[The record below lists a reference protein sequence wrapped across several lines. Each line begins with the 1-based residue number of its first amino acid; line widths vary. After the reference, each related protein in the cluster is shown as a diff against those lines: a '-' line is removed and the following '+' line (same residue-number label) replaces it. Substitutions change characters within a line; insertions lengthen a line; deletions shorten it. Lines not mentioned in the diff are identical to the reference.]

1 MSQRAL
7 ITGISGFVG
16 GFLAEHL
23 LDVGDE
29 VLGASP
35 DGRWMDSSPSHLHA
49 HVEILPWDLARR
61 DGPDS
66 AIRRRI
72 ERFRPEAIYH
82 LAALSIPADC
92 GRDRPT
98 VAARSVNVE
107 GTADVIA
114 LANSLCDSQ
123 PVPPRLLFAGS
134 SHVYRPVS
142 SDSSPL
148 TQQMLLDETAPLG
161 PLYGYGQ
168 TKLEAE
174 RLVSQA
180 AWRGRFPAII
190 TRAFQHTGPRQ
201 SDRMMLPEWARQLA
215 ADKNGSAENKPVEV
229 HTLDA
234 FIDLSDVRDVVRAYR
249 LLVQRQ
255 HEAMVYNI
263 GSGVA
268 RRSGDLLDLLI
279 QFSGSRRTVV
289 ELRPGAKQDPIA
301 DISRLQSETG
311 WQPEIPVEQTI
322 EDTLRYWQDR
332 LGSIPS

>member
-1 MSQRAL
+1 
-7 ITGISGFVG
+7 
-16 GFLAEHL
+16 
-23 LDVGDE
+23 
-29 VLGASP
+29 
-35 DGRWMDSSPSHLHA
+35 
-49 HVEILPWDLARR
+49 
-61 DGPDS
+61 
-66 AIRRRI
+66 
-72 ERFRPEAIYH
+72 
-82 LAALSIPADC
+82 
-92 GRDRPT
+92 
-98 VAARSVNVE
+98 
-107 GTADVIA
+107 
-114 LANSLCDSQ
+114 
-123 PVPPRLLFAGS
+123 
-134 SHVYRPVS
+134 
-142 SDSSPL
+142 
-148 TQQMLLDETAPLG
+148 
-161 PLYGYGQ
+161 
-168 TKLEAE
+168 
-174 RLVSQA
+174 
-180 AWRGRFPAII
+180 II